1 MGEQMSDGT
10 DRDGVEPAEDAPAP
24 EAPADDVWPVWGGGS
39 VLGASTVRPPD
50 ADERAAAAA
59 SASEADEPSGD
70 EAAHEASGD
79 EGDDEG
85 DATPDDET
93 DAAPEEDA
101 TPDDGSTGDGDA
113 APAEAAAPDEDAT
126 PDEDAATDD
135 ASTPDEDA
143 TPDKD
148 AAPDEDAATDDPS
161 PGREAPT
168 EVTPTVAGSD
178 EVAAADGA
186 DDEPEPTSEAEAS
199 VAEVSS
205 TTDAGTAQSDPEQS
219 DPEQSDAEQSDP
231 AEDAAHPAADEPQP
245 DESLPTSTK
254 ASRPGAPTA
263 ETAVIAPV
271 EQTESSAPSRTDETQ
286 LIAPVAGA
294 AAAAETR
301 GAAPVRTS
309 TRPAPAAGQEQAP
322 APAAGA
328 AAAAGATGSAAGAP
342 TTAAA
347 TQSPGAAARAAAVP
361 IAAPS
366 TAAAPTAAIPAGGA
380 AAATGA
386 ASAAAAAPGSPAAA
400 APPVATPQRV
410 TAGPVTATPR
420 KESPLDVFESDS
432 GKRRWPKRLAVVLAI
447 LVVLV
452 GGYGAASYALA
463 DRVPR
468 GASVAGVDI
477 GGLPSDEAVT
487 HLDDE
492 LHDAT
497 AEPIDVVANDVT
509 ASIDPEDAGL
519 TFDAEATV
527 DELTGVNLLE
537 PRRLWQHVVGVGEA
551 EPVTA
556 VDEKA
561 LAQSVEG
568 LEGALSEAPVDGSVV
583 FVDGTAQATQATDGW
598 TLDTEGAEQVV
609 EDQWLSGARPLE
621 LPTEPVEPDITQAET
636 DAALAVAEKAVSG
649 PVSVTV
655 DDQLAVLTPAEIA
668 ASSSMVP
675 VDGDL
680 VLQMDGEKLSK
691 DVLDQLP
698 DLLTEASDATFTF
711 KDDKPKLVPG
721 KPGTTIDPDALATS
735 VGAASVAAERNA
747 EVKLVESDP
756 KDSTAEL
763 KKLGIKEIVSE
774 FSTPL
779 TPEPMRTKNITTG
792 LAHISGTLIRP
803 GETFSLT
810 EALGPVDAKHGFVDA
825 GAIVSGEHVQ
835 AIGGGLSQVSTTTYN
850 AAFFAG
856 MEDIEH
862 TPHSEWFARYP
873 EGREATIFTGVL
885 DMRWKN
891 NTPHGVLVQGWVKD
905 GRAYVRLWST
915 KYWTV
920 TTTTSP
926 RSGVVAP
933 TTVYSQSATCEPSLA
948 GNPGF
953 SVTVTRKTFLD
964 DVLKK
969 TESNSWR
976 YKPQN
981 KIVCGEPPDS
991 KDDDE

>member
-1 MGEQMSDGT
+1 MSDGT
-10 DRDGVEPAEDAPAP
+10 DRDGVEPTEDAPAP
-24 EAPADDVWPVWGGGS
+24 DAPADEVWPVWGGGS

-50 ADERAAAAA
+50 ADERAAAAESAA
-59 SASEADEPSGD
+59 SADEASAD
-70 EAAHEASGD
+70 EAAVDEASPD
-79 EGDDEG
+79 EAAVPGDD
-85 DATPDDET
+85 AAPDDE
-93 DAAPEEDA
+93 AP
-101 TPDDGSTGDGDA
+101 
-113 APAEAAAPDEDAT
+113 
-126 PDEDAATDD
+126 DAATDATPVTPTEPDQAAND
-135 ASTPDEDA
+135 ASA
-143 TPDKD
+143 
-148 AAPDEDAATDDPS
+148 
-161 PGREAPT
+161 GREAPT
-168 EVTPTVAGSD
+168 ELTPAVAT
-178 EVAAADGA
+178 GA
-186 DDEPEPTSEAEAS
+186 DDAPTGGTEEQPGRTDEAESSIDEPAAEAAAPS
-199 VAEVSS
+199 VADSPEAATASAEAAEQG
-205 TTDAGTAQSDPEQS
+205 DAEQG
-219 DPEQSDAEQSDP
+219 DAEQSDAEQSQ
-231 AEDAAHPAADEPQP
+231 AEQSQAEGAAAD
-245 DESLPTSTK
+245 D
-254 ASRPGAPTA
+254 PGAPTA

-271 EQTESSAPSRTDETQ
+271 DEAEPTTPSRADDTQ
-286 LIAPVAGA
+286 LIAPA
-294 AAAAETR
+294 AAAAATEADR

-309 TRPAPAAGQEQAP
+309 TRPAPAA
-322 APAAGA
+322 AAGGA
-328 AAAAGATGSAAGAP
+328 AAAAAAAGVASP
-342 TTAAA
+342 AAGAA

-361 IAAPS
+361 IATTPTATTPTPA
-366 TAAAPTAAIPAGGA
+366 TAAAPAV
-380 AAATGA
+380 AAATA
-386 ASAAAAAPGSPAAA
+386 ATAATAAGTPAAA
-400 APPVATPQRV
+400 GSAAPAAASPVRV
-410 TAGPVTATPR
+410 TAGPVPPTPR
-420 KESPLDVFESDS
+420 KESPLDVFESDG
-432 GKRRWPKRLAVVLAI
+432 GKRRWPKRLAVILAI
-447 LVVLV
+447 VVVLV
-452 GGYGAASYALA
+452 GGYVAASYALA

-477 GGLPSDEAVT
+477 GGLASDEAVT
-487 HLDDE
+487 RLDDE

-497 AEPIDVVANDVT
+497 SEPIDVVANDVT
-509 ASIDPEDAGL
+509 ASIDPKDAGL
-519 TFDAEATV
+519 TFDAQATV
-527 DELTGVNLLE
+527 DQLTGVNLLE

-556 VDEKA
+556 VDDKA
-561 LAQSVEG
+561 LAQSVDG

-583 FVDGTAQATQATDGW
+583 FVDGTAQATQATEGW

-609 EDQWLSGARPLE
+609 ADQWLTGARPLE

-655 DDQLAVLTPAEIA
+655 DDQLAVLTPAEV
-668 ASSSMVP
+668 ASASSMVP

-735 VGAASVAAERNA
+735 VATAAVAAERNA

-779 TPEPMRTKNITTG
+779 TTEPKRTQNIKTG
-792 LAHISGTLIRP
+792 LSHITGTLIRP

-810 EALGPVDAKHGFVDA
+810 EALGPVDAKHGFIDA

-856 MEDIEH
+856 MEDVEH

-885 DMRWKN
+885 DMKWKN
-891 NTPHGVLVQGWVKD
+891 NTPNGVLVQGWVED
-905 GRAYVRLWST
+905 GRAYVRLWGT

-933 TTVYSQSATCEPSLA
+933 TTVYSQSATCEPALA

-981 KIVCGEPPDS
+981 KVVCGEPPDS
-991 KDDDE
+991 KDEEK

>member
-1 MGEQMSDGT
+1 MSDGT
-10 DRDGVEPAEDAPAP
+10 DRDGLEPTDDAPAQD
-24 EAPADDVWPVWGGGS
+24 AATDDVWPVWGGGS
-39 VLGASTVRPPD
+39 VLGASTVRPAD
-50 ADERAAAAA
+50 ADERAAVAAA
-59 SASEADEPSGD
+59 GSDDADDAPDGDAPTDDASVDQTPA
-70 EAAHEASGD
+70 
-79 EGDDEG
+79 

-93 DAAPEEDA
+93 PDDETPDYATADDATAQDAAADEAAPADTVVPEGGETTEADA
-101 TPDDGSTGDGDA
+101 SDGAGPDGDAGEALEGDAPAGVDSAGEPPSDDEAPAGTDAA
-113 APAEAAAPDEDAT
+113 APAEAADDVASSAPEPSAQSAAPGAPVDE
-126 PDEDAATDD
+126 
-135 ASTPDEDA
+135 
-143 TPDKD
+143 
-148 AAPDEDAATDDPS
+148 AAPDTPATENGEAAQADPS
-161 PGREAPT
+161 ATAAREA
-168 EVTPTVAGSD
+168 D
-178 EVAAADGA
+178 
-186 DDEPEPTSEAEAS
+186 
-199 VAEVSS
+199 
-205 TTDAGTAQSDPEQS
+205 
-219 DPEQSDAEQSDP
+219 
-231 AEDAAHPAADEPQP
+231 
-245 DESLPTSTK
+245 
-254 ASRPGAPTA
+254 APTA

-271 EQTESSAPSRTDETQ
+271 DEPEPAAPSRTDETQ
-286 LIAPVAGA
+286 LIAPVAA
-294 AAAAETR
+294 AAAASTESPR
-301 GAAPVRTS
+301 GSAPVRTS
-309 TRPAPAAGQEQAP
+309 TRQPSSSPAPERP
-322 APAAGA
+322 
-328 AAAAGATGSAAGAP
+328 
-342 TTAAA
+342 
-347 TQSPGAAARAAAVP
+347 
-361 IAAPS
+361 AAPS
-366 TAAAPTAAIPAGGA
+366 TAAAAGAAGVAA
-380 AAATGA
+380 AAATA
-386 ASAAAAAPGSPAAA
+386 APAAAATASPAAPAPNAPAAPAAAPTPAAPAAA
-400 APPVATPQRV
+400 APAAATTAAATTAAAATAAAAAASAAPGSGAGAAPAAATPLRV
-410 TAGPVTATPR
+410 SAGPVTPTPR

-432 GKRRWPKRLAVVLAI
+432 GKRRWPKRLAVILAI

-452 GGYGAASYALA
+452 GGYVVASYALA

-468 GASVAGVDI
+468 GATVAGVDI
-477 GGLPSDEAVT
+477 GGLSSDEAVT
-487 HLDDE
+487 RLDGE

-497 AEPIDVVANDVT
+497 SEPIDVVANDVT
-509 ASIDPEDAGL
+509 ASIDPKDAGL
-519 TFDAEATV
+519 TFDAQATV
-527 DELTGVNLLE
+527 DQLTGVNLLE

-556 VDEKA
+556 VDDAA

-568 LEGALSEAPVDGSVV
+568 LEGALSEAPVDGSVI
-583 FVDGTAQATQATDGW
+583 FVDGTAQATQATEGW

-609 EDQWLSGARPLE
+609 TDQWLTGARPLD

-636 DAALAVAEKAVSG
+636 DAALAVAEQAVSG

-655 DDQLAVLTPAEIA
+655 DDQLAVLTPAEV
-668 ASSSMVP
+668 ASASSMVP

-735 VGAASVAAERNA
+735 VAAASVAAERNA

-779 TPEPMRTKNITTG
+779 TPEPKRTQNIRTG
-792 LAHISGTLIRP
+792 LSHITGTLLRP

-810 EALGPVDAKHGFVDA
+810 EALGPVDAKHGFIDA

-856 MEDIEH
+856 MEDVEH

-885 DMRWKN
+885 DMKWKN
-891 NTPHGVLVQGWVKD
+891 NTPNGVLVQGWVKD
-905 GRAYVRLWST
+905 GRAYVRLWGT

-981 KIVCGEPPDS
+981 KIVCGEPPDA
-991 KDDDE
+991 KDEDK

>member
-1 MGEQMSDGT
+1 VAQAIVGEQMSDGT
-10 DRDGVEPAEDAPAP
+10 DRDGLEPTDDAPEQDA
-24 EAPADDVWPVWGGGS
+24 ATDDVWPVWGGGS
-39 VLGASTVRPPD
+39 VLGASTVRPSD

-59 SASEADEPSGD
+59 PADEATASEAPADEAPVDEAPADDAPADEPPADEPPADEAPADEATVDEAPADEAPADEAPADEAPADETPDGVVDDEASAD
-70 EAAHEASGD
+70 EAAGGD
-79 EGDDEG
+79 PAVEDVSDAEG
-85 DATPDDET
+85 A
-93 DAAPEEDA
+93 
-101 TPDDGSTGDGDA
+101 
-113 APAEAAAPDEDAT
+113 
-126 PDEDAATDD
+126 DD
-135 ASTPDEDA
+135 APPTRD
-143 TPDKD
+143 
-148 AAPDEDAATDDPS
+148 
-161 PGREAPT
+161 APT
-168 EVTPTVAGSD
+168 EVTPAVVAAEES
-178 EVAAADGA
+178 AAADETPGA
-186 DDEPEPTSEAEAS
+186 AA
-199 VAEVSS
+199 
-205 TTDAGTAQSDPEQS
+205 TDAESA
-219 DPEQSDAEQSDP
+219 QSDP
-231 AEDAAHPAADEPQP
+231 AEVAAAED
-245 DESLPTSTK
+245 D
-254 ASRPGAPTA
+254 APTA
-263 ETAVIAPV
+263 ETTIIAPV
-271 EQTESSAPSRTDETQ
+271 ERPEPAAPSRTDETQ
-286 LIAPVAGA
+286 LITPVA
-294 AAAAETR
+294 AAAAGSAESPR
-301 GAAPVRTS
+301 GSAPVRTS
-309 TRPAPAAGQEQAP
+309 TRPSTSSPAPEAAAAPPAAAAAGAAGAAAAATAAGAPAAPSAP
-322 APAAGA
+322 SAPTAPAATAPSTAAAAPAAAPAAPAPTPAASAAPAAGA
-328 AAAAGATGSAAGAP
+328 AAAAA
-342 TTAAA
+342 TAAA
-347 TQSPGAAARAAAVP
+347 SPL
-361 IAAPS
+361 
-366 TAAAPTAAIPAGGA
+366 
-380 AAATGA
+380 
-386 ASAAAAAPGSPAAA
+386 
-400 APPVATPQRV
+400 RV
-410 TAGPVTATPR
+410 SAGPVTPTPR

-432 GKRRWPKRLAVVLAI
+432 GKRRWPKRLAVIVAI

-452 GGYGAASYALA
+452 GGYVAASYALA

-468 GASVAGVDI
+468 GATVAGVDI
-477 GGLPSDEAVT
+477 GGLSSDDAVT
-487 HLDDE
+487 RLDDE

-497 AEPIDVVANDVT
+497 SEPIDVVANDVT
-509 ASIDPEDAGL
+509 GSIDPKDAGL
-519 TFDAEATV
+519 AFDAQATV
-527 DELTGVNLLE
+527 DQLTGVNLLE

-556 VDEKA
+556 FDGTA

-568 LEGALSEAPVDGSVV
+568 LEGALSQAPVDGSVV
-583 FVDGTAQATQATDGW
+583 FVDGTAQATQATEGW
-598 TLDTEGAEQVV
+598 TLDTDGAEQVV
-609 EDQWLSGARPLE
+609 TDQWLTGARPLE
-621 LPTEPVEPDITQAET
+621 LPTVPVEPDITQAET
-636 DAALAVAEKAVSG
+636 DAALAVAEQAVSG

-655 DDQLAVLTPAEIA
+655 DDQLAVLTPAEL
-668 ASSSMVP
+668 ASASSMVP

-735 VGAASVAAERNA
+735 VAAASVAAERNA

-779 TPEPMRTKNITTG
+779 TPEPKRTQNIKTG
-792 LAHISGTLIRP
+792 LSHITGTLIRP

-810 EALGPVDAKHGFVDA
+810 EALGPVDAKHGFIDA

-856 MEDIEH
+856 MEDVEH

-885 DMRWKN
+885 DMKWKN

-905 GRAYVRLWST
+905 GRAYVRLWGT

-933 TTVYSQSATCEPSLA
+933 TTVYSQSPTCEPSLA

-981 KIVCGEPPDS
+981 KVVCGEPPDA
-991 KDDDE
+991 KDEDK